1 MKRIVSMQDL
11 SCVGK
16 CSLSIALPVL
26 AAMGIECA
34 CLPTQLLS
42 AHTVFEGFYSR
53 DLSDSFAPITR
64 HWDETGLEFDGIY
77 TGFLGSTAQVEAA
90 RGLVEKFRREGK
102 LCFVDPVMADQGA
115 LYHGIDPALPEAM
128 AALCKSARI
137 ITPNITEA
145 CLLTGTDYRSS
156 HDTAYIHHLLEGLLR
171 LGVETAIVTGIHTDS
186 AHMGVAAMGQNTE
199 PVFHFTHH
207 IPGLFHGAGDLFAA
221 TCVGALLLGYSAADS
236 IRLAADYVFSTIRT
250 TAADPDAR
258 WYGVNFEQTL
268 PELLARLGKVI
279 RKEEEG

>member
-26 AAMGIECA
+26 SAMGIECA

-42 AHTVFEGFYSR
+42 AHTVFDGFYSR
-53 DLSDSFAPITR
+53 DLSDSFSPITH
-64 HWDETGLEFDGIY
+64 HWEQAGLGFDGIY
-77 TGFLGSTAQVEAA
+77 TGFLGSVSQVASA
-90 RGLVEKFRREGK
+90 KGLVEKFRREGK

-115 LYHGIDPALPEAM
+115 LYQGIDPDLPDAM
-128 AALCKSARI
+128 LSLCRHAQI

-145 CLLTGTDYRSS
+145 CLLTGMDYRSS
-156 HDTAYIHHLLEGLLR
+156 HDERYIRSLLEGLLH
-171 LGVETAIVTGIHTDS
+171 LGVDTAIVTGIHTDS

-199 PVFHFTHH
+199 PALYFTEH
-207 IPGLFHGAGDLFAA
+207 IPGLFHGTGDLFAA
-221 TCVGALLLGYSAADS
+221 TCAGALLLGYSAADAIS
-236 IRLAADYVFSTIRT
+236 LAADYVFYTIRAT
-250 TAADPDAR
+250 VNDSDAR

-268 PELLARLGKVI
+268 PYLMTRLGKVS
-279 RKEEEG
+279 RKEESL

>member
-26 AAMGIECA
+26 SAMGIECA

-64 HWDETGLEFDGIY
+64 HWDEAGLEFDGIY
-77 TGFLGSTAQVEAA
+77 TGFLGSVAQVESA
-90 RGLVEKFRREGK
+90 RSLVEKFRREGK

-115 LYHGIDPALPEAM
+115 LYSGIDPRLPEAM
-128 AALCKSARI
+128 LSLCKHAQI

-145 CLLTGTDYRSS
+145 CLLTGTEYRSS
-156 HDTAYIHHLLEGLLR
+156 HDEGYIRRLLEGLLK

-186 AHMGVAAMGQNTE
+186 AHMGVAAMGQNTA
-199 PVFHFTHH
+199 PALHFTDY
-207 IPGLFHGAGDLFAA
+207 IPSLFHGTGDLFAS
-221 TCVGALLLGYSAADS
+221 TCVGALLLGYSAAHS
-236 IRLAADYVFSTIRT
+236 IALAADYVFYTIRA

-268 PELLARLGKVI
+268 PYLLSRLGKVTQ
-279 RKEEEG
+279 KEEIS

>member
-42 AHTVFEGFYSR
+42 AHTVFDGFYSR
-53 DLSDSFAPITR
+53 DLSDSFSPITR
-64 HWDETGLEFDGIY
+64 HWEQAGLSFDGIY
-77 TGFLGSTAQVEAA
+77 TGFLGSATQVEGALS
-90 RGLVEKFRREGK
+90 LVKKYRREGK
-102 LCFVDPVMADQGA
+102 LCFIDPVMADQGA
-115 LYHGIDPALPEAM
+115 LYHGIDPEFPAAM
-128 AALCKSARI
+128 LELCKNAQI

-145 CLLTGTDYRSS
+145 CLLTGLPYRSS
-156 HDTAYIHHLLEGLLR
+156 HDAAYIRSLLEGLLS

-186 AHMGVAAMGQNTE
+186 AHMGVAAMGRE
-199 PVFHFTHH
+199 GEMKFHFTDY
-207 IPGLFHGAGDLFAA
+207 IPSVFHGSGDLFAS
-221 TCVGALLLGYSAADS
+221 TCAGALLLGYDAAEA
-236 IRLAADYVFSTIRT
+236 IALAADYVFHTIRA

-268 PELLARLGKVI
+268 PYLLSRLGKI
-279 RKEEEG
+279 TREEEDL